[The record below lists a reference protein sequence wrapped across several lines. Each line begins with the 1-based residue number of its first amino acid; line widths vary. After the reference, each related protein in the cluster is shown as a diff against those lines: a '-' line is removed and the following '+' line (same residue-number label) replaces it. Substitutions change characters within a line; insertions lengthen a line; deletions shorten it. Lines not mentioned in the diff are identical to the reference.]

1 MSDAE
6 IRALWSV
13 DPGQTVGVTL
23 DDEALTRC
31 YERRPAPTLRVNFV
45 TSADGA
51 VDVAG
56 YSAGLSGTADKRVF
70 GILRKVCDALV
81 VGAGTL
87 RHENYG
93 PVRLD
98 EARRAWRRAAGLPEV
113 PTLVVVSGS
122 LTLDP
127 GLPALAN
134 APIRPIVLTS
144 TSAPAPDGLPEVAE
158 VIRAGDAHVDLRA
171 ALAALRERGLSQL
184 LCEGG
189 PQLFGTLTA
198 ADLVDELCL
207 TVSPLL
213 AGGDAGRISA
223 GPPAPSP
230 VALTLHHT
238 LAADGTLLLRYTRG

>member
-13 DPGQTVGVTL
+13 DPGQAGGAVL

-98 EARRAWRRAAGLPEV
+98 ETRRAWRRAAGLPEV

-127 GLPALAN
+127 GLPALAS
-134 APIRPIVLTS
+134 APTRPIVLTS
-144 TSAPAPDGLPEVAE
+144 TSAPAPDGLSEVAD
-158 VIRAGDAHVDLRA
+158 VIRAGDTHVDLRA
-171 ALAALRERGLSQL
+171 ALAALRERGLRQL

-189 PQLFGTLTA
+189 PQLFGALTA

-207 TVSPLL
+207 TISPLL
-213 AGGDAGRISA
+213 AGGGAGRISA

-230 VALTLHHT
+230 VALTLHHA
-238 LAADGTLLLRYTRG
+238 LSADGILLLRYTRG